1 MRPGV
6 LSATIMLSALGI
18 AHTAAAETPFEQQV
32 LAALNGVRTDPASF
46 ARDLQQYRTYF
57 RGTLLHY
64 PGQTSDLETEEGVAA
79 VDETVEFLAKQTP
92 LAPVANAPLLAAS
105 ASDLAADQARG
116 GTGHESSDGAS
127 PSDRAR
133 RHGGGA
139 YIAEVIAYGPM
150 DAADVVRQLVIDD
163 GVPDRGHRLIIY
175 APELRF
181 AGVACGPHPQYDTV
195 CVIDLSATQ
204 DGRPS
209 RGQRRT
215 TR

>member
-6 LSATIMLSALGI
+6 LSATILLSALGI
-18 AHTAAAETPFEQQV
+18 AHDAAAETPFERQV

-57 RGTLLHY
+57 HGTLLHY
-64 PGQTSDLETEEGVAA
+64 PGQMSDLETEEGVAA
-79 VDETVEFLAKQTP
+79 VDETVAFLAKQPP

-105 ASDLAADQARG
+105 ASDLAADQAGG

-127 PSDRAR
+127 PGDRAR

-150 DAADVVRQLVIDD
+150 DAADVVRQLVVDD
-163 GVPDRGHRLIIY
+163 GVPDRGHRMILY

-181 AGVACGPHPQYDTV
+181 AGVACGPHAQYDMV
-195 CVIDLSATQ
+195 CVIDLSVTQ

-209 RGQRRT
+209 LGQRRT
-215 TR
+215 IR